1 MKREN
6 EVIMTTKEKLKK
18 AISKTKSGLII
29 LQDNCSI
36 YCNRE
41 KAALSEWLESHQK
54 AEKAL
59 VDFYDLIQEP
69 IFRERIAN
77 IEVDSKNETDD
88 PKASFDKI
96 MYFISR
102 LNGVTQPPYV
112 LKWNKHYCYK
122 VLLVIAKEYSAIK
135 KYLSDIKEQKERETE
150 KKCNLMLQDCQ
161 IERKKL
167 WSQLV
172 DDTID
177 ALARERLEQ
186 IITDC
191 SRA

>member
-1 MKREN
+1 
-6 EVIMTTKEKLKK
+6 MTTKEKLKK
-18 AISKTKSGLII
+18 EISKTRSGFIM
-29 LQDNCSI
+29 LQDNCSV
-36 YCNRE
+36 YCDRE

-77 IEVDSKNETDD
+77 IEVDPENEADD

-102 LNGVTQPPYV
+102 LNGVSQPPYV

-122 VLLVIAKEYSAIK
+122 VLLVIAKEYSALK
-135 KYLSDIKEQKERETE
+135 KYMSDIKEQKECETE
-150 KKCNLMLQDCQ
+150 KKCDLRLRDCQ
-161 IERKKL
+161 TERKKL

-186 IITDC
+186 IIADC

>member
-1 MKREN
+1 
-6 EVIMTTKEKLKK
+6 MTTKEKLKK
-18 AISKTKSGLII
+18 AILKTESGFID

-36 YCNRE
+36 YCNGERT
-41 KAALSEWLESHQK
+41 ALSEWVERLQQ

-59 VDFYDLIQEP
+59 IDLYDLIQEP
-69 IFRERIAN
+69 ILRERIVN
-77 IEVDSKNETDD
+77 IEVRQKTGTDD

-102 LNGVTQPPYV
+102 LNTVTQPPYV

-122 VLLVIAKEYSAIK
+122 VLLVIAREYSAIK
-135 KYLSDIKEQKERETE
+135 KYLSDAKEQKERDTE
-150 KKCNLMLQDCQ
+150 KKCNYRLRDCQ
-161 IERKKL
+161 IEKKKL
-167 WSQLV
+167 WSQLM

-177 ALARERLEQ
+177 TLAHERLEQ

-191 SRA
+191 SSVQ

>member
-1 MKREN
+1 
-6 EVIMTTKEKLKK
+6 MTTKEKLIK
-18 AISKTKSGLII
+18 AISKTKSGLIA
-29 LQDNCSI
+29 LQDNCAI

-41 KAALSEWLESHQK
+41 RAALSEWVERLQQT
-54 AEKAL
+54 EKAL
-59 VDFYDLIQEP
+59 IDLYDLIQEP
-69 IFRERIAN
+69 ILRERIVN
-77 IEVDSKNETDD
+77 IEVNQKTGTKD

-102 LNGVTQPPYV
+102 LNTLTQPPYV

-135 KYLSDIKEQKERETE
+135 KYLSDIKEQKKRETE
-150 KKCNLMLQDCQ
+150 KKCNRKLQDCQ

-167 WSQLV
+167 WSQLM

-191 SRA
+191 SSVQ